1 MKKYWQLMLIAVFIA
16 ATISIH
22 YIQVANATKIHSNF
36 TFETI
41 SGDDSY
47 LDSLVLE
54 ATVGSRMNKSQQLLI
69 EKDVTTAVKH
79 LRYRYTPLVFEE
91 LINEH
96 KNFMRGKAFNANN
109 YYEDDTKLIYVKEPY
124 DTWNINKDNTY
135 RYEIDVL
142 DKVENKKSS
151 FEVESKLPAEFNWS
165 AITNVTVVNNEL
177 KIIIRHGQH
186 NGDEKYYME
195 TIDLKTE
202 QLVGDRLIE
211 SVTNDQ
217 LTRAHITFYND
228 YYRFTHEKYYV
239 YSVDKYEIG
248 MEQDSLISRQFNVLN
263 IETNEVTP
271 IPSLEGLDLEIQ
283 GGVVDQNYFIKTRL
297 TDTDTYIYR
306 YNIGQQRWLEPVVVP
321 QPMKFINKEFKNYVA
336 QNGKFYVLNQTEKD
350 YLLQIFDIESG
361 ATLYEGILSNND
373 AKQKYSLWVNRFHEV
388 TE

>member
-1 MKKYWQLMLIAVFIA
+1 MKKYWQLILVTGFLV

-22 YIQVANATKIHSNF
+22 YIQVANATKINSNF

-47 LDSLVLE
+47 LDSLVME
-54 ATVGSRMNKSQQLLI
+54 TSVENGMNHSQVLI
-69 EKDVTTAVKH
+69 EKDETTVVKH
-79 LRYRYTPLVFEE
+79 LQYRYTPLVFEE
-91 LINEH
+91 LIKEH
-96 KNFMRGKAFNANN
+96 KNFMRGKAFNASN
-109 YYEDDTKLIYVKEPY
+109 YYEDDTKLIYVEEPY

-142 DKVENKKSS
+142 DKIENKSKS
-151 FEVESKLPAEFNWS
+151 FEVQSNLPTSFNWPS
-165 AITNVTVVNNEL
+165 IVNVTVVNNEL

-217 LTRAHITFYND
+217 LTRANITFYND

-248 MEQDSLISRQFNVLN
+248 MEQHRLISSQFNVLN

-271 IPSLEGLDLEIQ
+271 IDLPEGLELEIK
-283 GGVVDQNYFIKTRL
+283 GGVVDRNYFITTRL

-321 QPMKFINKEFKNYVA
+321 QPMKFINKEFKNYAA